1 MLKRYADKVIISY
14 DADIAG
20 QTATLR
26 GLEIL
31 RTAGLDVRVLII
43 PQGKDPDEFI
53 RSNGKE
59 AFLKL
64 INSAISLIS
73 YRLKRAKE
81 GINFKENSSL
91 IKYGKRVAE
100 ILADLNP
107 VEKDVYIKEISEDTG
122 IKEQSIYDLI
132 SNIKTK
138 KDETFMNGKEEF
150 GTELYLEPAYV
161 KAERSLI
168 KLMFNDK
175 YYAEIIKSISSEDLV
190 LNSHKKI
197 FNLIIASKDNNANN
211 IKAYIEAGCDDIE
224 SSKELTKINELN
236 LLEVNDIERLAKE
249 CIKKVKLFKLNEKLE
264 GLKKEQKELEQKGKI
279 QESIEIAIELTKLN
293 EQIKKERG

>member
-1 MLKRYADKVIISY
+1 MEDRYFIIVEGYMDCIALNQYGITNVVASLGTALTTHQARLLKRYADKVIISY

-122 IKEQSIYDLI
+122 IKEQSIYCL
-132 SNIKTK
+132 
-138 KDETFMNGKEEF
+138 
-150 GTELYLEPAYV
+150 LYTSDA
-161 KAERSLI
+161 A
-168 KLMFNDK
+168 
-175 YYAEIIKSISSEDLV
+175 
-190 LNSHKKI
+190 
-197 FNLIIASKDNNANN
+197 
-211 IKAYIEAGCDDIE
+211 DD
-224 SSKELTKINELN
+224 
-236 LLEVNDIERLAKE
+236 
-249 CIKKVKLFKLNEKLE
+249 
-264 GLKKEQKELEQKGKI
+264 
-279 QESIEIAIELTKLN
+279 
-293 EQIKKERG
+293 